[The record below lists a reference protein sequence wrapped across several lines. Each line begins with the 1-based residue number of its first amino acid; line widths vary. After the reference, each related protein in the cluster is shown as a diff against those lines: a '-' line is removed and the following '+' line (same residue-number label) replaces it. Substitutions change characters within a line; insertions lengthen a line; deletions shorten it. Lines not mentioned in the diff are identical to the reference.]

1 MKKSIFFLVFLFL
14 NFNIFAQTRF
24 SSAKEYFD
32 ELKKIDTQINTFES
46 QKEKEIAGVTEKFSA
61 EKIQQQQN
69 VENLKKLTTERAAAF
84 EERKKTEKAKIEQIY
99 ENTVKSEIAKI
110 ENKYKTLIDQEKINT
125 QSLINELTKTE
136 FCITAPDVVLSIG
149 DFDVEAEPMHFPM
162 TITSRKS
169 ELNYQY
175 NGKLCLE
182 NEADIETEAN
192 TIIAEKETYSA
203 IIYYIVVQNESK
215 FNKKITKIIIQS
227 PNNATVRT
235 IFVDDFENNKGFS
248 VAEEKTVTKTE
259 VVKKKDSEIQKIW
272 EDDFTDEALKI
283 AGFLS
288 LGMGGIF
295 IGAGYPT
302 DIKALAYTGYV
313 FAGLGGILAIIGL
326 CLPDGYYKTQYVSS
340 IANDPVLKNLSFQT
354 TGLTT
359 SVSYKFSW

>member
-1 MKKSIFFLVFLFL
+1 
-14 NFNIFAQTRF
+14 
-24 SSAKEYFD
+24 
-32 ELKKIDTQINTFES
+32 
-46 QKEKEIAGVTEKFSA
+46 
-61 EKIQQQQN
+61 
-69 VENLKKLTTERAAAF
+69 
-84 EERKKTEKAKIEQIY
+84 
-99 ENTVKSEIAKI
+99 
-110 ENKYKTLIDQEKINT
+110 
-125 QSLINELTKTE
+125 
-136 FCITAPDVVLSIG
+136 
-149 DFDVEAEPMHFPM
+149 M

-203 IIYYIVVQNESK
+203 IIYYMVVQNESK

-248 VAEEKTVTKTE
+248 VAEENTVTKTEVVKQKDFENNKGFPVAEEKTVTKTE
-259 VVKKKDSEIQKIW
+259 VVKQKDSEIQKIW
-272 EDDFTDEALKI
+272 EENYSDEVLKI
-283 AGFLS
+283 IGFLS
-288 LGMGGIF
+288 LGMGGIYIA
-295 IGAGYPT
+295 IGYPNDVKGLAYAGY
-302 DIKALAYTGYV
+302 G
-313 FAGLGGILAIIGL
+313 FAGLGGILAIIGF